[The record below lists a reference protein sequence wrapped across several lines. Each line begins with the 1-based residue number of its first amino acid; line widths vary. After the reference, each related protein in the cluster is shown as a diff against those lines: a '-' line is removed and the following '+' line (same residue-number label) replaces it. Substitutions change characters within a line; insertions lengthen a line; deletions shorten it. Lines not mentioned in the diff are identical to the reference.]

1 MFQPWRVQVDKA
13 LVAQKL
19 ANKLFATEAAVDAA
33 MAEAMDF
40 LAGMAEA
47 RTEARMAATV
57 GNEATAKIAEA
68 ISILA
73 QARTAVVAAHGEL
86 ADLKL
91 RAGVRTKM
99 IGIMDKPPEGSSTP
113 LAVLRR
119 DVA

>member
-1 MFQPWRVQVDKA
+1 MEKA

-33 MAEAMDF
+33 MAEAMNL

-47 RTEARMAATV
+47 RAETRMSAVV

-68 ISILA
+68 IAILA

-86 ADLKL
+86 ADLKQ
-91 RAGVRTKM
+91 RAGVRTRM
-99 IGIMDKPPEGSSTP
+99 IGVMDKPPEGSSTP
-113 LAVLRR
+113 LAVIER

>member
-1 MFQPWRVQVDKA
+1 VEKA

-33 MAEAMDF
+33 MAEAMNL

-47 RTEARMAATV
+47 RKEAGMSATV

-73 QARTAVVAAHGEL
+73 QARTAVVEAHGEL
-86 ADLKL
+86 NDLKL
-91 RAGVRTKM
+91 RVGIRTKM
-99 IGIMDKPPEGSSTP
+99 VGIMDKPPEGSNP
-113 LAVLRR
+113 LLRSDR
-119 DVA
+119 HVA